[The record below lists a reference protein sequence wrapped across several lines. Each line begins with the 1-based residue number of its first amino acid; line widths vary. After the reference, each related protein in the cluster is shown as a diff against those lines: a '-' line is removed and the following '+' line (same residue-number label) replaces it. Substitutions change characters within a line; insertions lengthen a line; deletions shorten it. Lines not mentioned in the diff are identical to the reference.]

1 MQAVEFVVSGTS
13 CTQACTSPPTVTQMN
28 LGYSQIG
35 NDAEFTEVVLPSTV
49 CNFQGDRVM
58 ELGELM
64 NGGTASDVFDLN
76 QVDTLDLVPA
86 STITDREQA
95 VLQYNRQVLEAHAR
109 AVASDN
115 DAIARAPPRLRP
127 LRPRRALP
135 QAELV
140 GSSPALV
147 KQAWWPW
154 RPEDAPEVWIDE
166 EGPCLEAVM

>member
-1 MQAVEFVVSGTS
+1 MADETSTLAENLEALRLELQKMAQTVNGFKQEMSQMRTAIIVS
-13 CTQACTSPPTVTQMN
+13 
-28 LGYSQIG
+28 
-35 NDAEFTEVVLPSTV
+35 
-49 CNFQGDRVM
+49 
-58 ELGELM
+58 
-64 NGGTASDVFDLN
+64 
-76 QVDTLDLVPA
+76 A

-95 VLQYNRQVLEAHAR
+95 VLQYNRQVIEAHAR

-154 RPEDAPEVWIDE
+154 RPEDALEVWIDE